1 MSSINLM
8 IDEENE
14 LTFQVQIEGTRP
26 GEAKCRLML
35 ETAEMSLA
43 FSGHS
48 NGEEV
53 EVVLPPLDHVLKE
66 GSYDMTLEVMVDDRY
81 FEPLKIQGDF
91 EKRLK
96 VTAESVRVKTKPRV
110 STTASLVEVKR
121 KEKEAPKVRV
131 RNKSTTNENVKLE
144 SPISPKK
151 NKTKRKPS
159 ESATL
164 SDKDIMNLINKLAG
178 K

>member
-35 ETAEMSLA
+35 ETEDMSLA
-43 FSGHS
+43 FNGRS

-66 GSYDMTLEVMVDDRY
+66 GSYNMTLEVMVDDRY

-96 VTAESVRVKTKPRV
+96 VTAESVRVKTKPKV
-110 STTASLVEVKR
+110 TTSASLVEVKR
-121 KEKEAPKVRV
+121 KEKEEPRVRV
-131 RNKSTTNENVKLE
+131 RNNSIVREDKKIET
-144 SPISPKK
+144 PI
-151 NKTKRKPS
+151 KPS
-159 ESATL
+159 KKKANETKTL
-164 SDKDIMNLINKLAG
+164 SDKDIMALINKLAR

>member
-35 ETAEMSLA
+35 EIDDMSLA
-43 FSGHS
+43 FSGRS

-53 EVVLPPLDHVLKE
+53 EVILPPLDHVLKE

-110 STTASLVEVKR
+110 TTSASLVEVKR
-121 KEKEAPKVRV
+121 KESEAPKVRV
-131 RNKSTTNENVKLE
+131 RNNSVIKEQKKIE
-144 SPISPKK
+144 SPIKPRKK
-151 NKTKRKPS
+151 KGNEAKTL
-159 ESATL
+159 T
-164 SDKDIMNLINKLAG
+164 DKDIMALINKLAG